1 MRKASASLA
10 RTLQDHPPLPTSPPL
25 HPLASSVEALA
36 TLRRT
41 AIARRRLLM
50 KPSGPIPC
58 GENEDVVVEA
68 EEAGNKPKKRS
79 RKREAI
85 RLRWS
90 LLVKQ
95 VSSLPL

>member
-1 MRKASASLA
+1 
-10 RTLQDHPPLPTSPPL
+10 
-25 HPLASSVEALA
+25 
-36 TLRRT
+36 
-41 AIARRRLLM
+41 M
-50 KPSGPIPC
+50 KPSSPMPC
-58 GENEDVVVEA
+58 GENEDAVVEA

-95 VSSLPL
+95 VSSLPLSALSGLRRELPLIGTLIQAPLHT